1 MLGQGG
7 GIGMP
12 MVNLSAGPVLS
23 LGVAR
28 DMERKKRLPT

>member
-23 LGVAR
+23 LGAAR